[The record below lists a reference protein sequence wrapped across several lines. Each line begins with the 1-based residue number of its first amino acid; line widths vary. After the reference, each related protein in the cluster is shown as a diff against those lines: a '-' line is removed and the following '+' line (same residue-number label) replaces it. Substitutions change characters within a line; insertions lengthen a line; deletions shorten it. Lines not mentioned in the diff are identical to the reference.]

1 MKTNHYELSR
11 SVKLLAI
18 VLLVLLAPLFS
29 RAQTTV
35 TIGDPASTV
44 SSNVL
49 PANGYYDY
57 SWSAQIYKAAEIGTT
72 GNITQISFDVFNT
85 PTSYLMTN
93 QKIYLAAITD
103 SAFASLAYIT
113 PTSVGA
119 SEVFNGNLTYNGA
132 GWLTITLANSF
143 TYTGGNL
150 LVLFENYDGSWTS
163 GYPTFRTTTS
173 TPANMSKYNYTDAS
187 FPTTDGTYLSERANI
202 KFFITPLVANDAGV
216 ISINNPAPPASP
228 GTQAV
233 SATIKNYGTSTLT
246 SATLNWSVNG
256 VTQTPYS
263 WTGSLVTAATSSS
276 ITLGTY
282 NFPNGNA
289 TINVWTSAPNSSTDL
304 YTANDTIS
312 TTLFFSLPLNGTY
325 TIGGATASYPTI
337 AAALAD
343 LNLVGVSGP
352 VTFNINDGTY
362 NEQLIFTEVLGA
374 SATNTIT
381 FQSTTNNA
389 NNVIWQFVGTSA
401 DNYTFKLNGADY
413 FRFKNLTIKNT
424 DATYGRVIDLTG
436 GAHYN
441 IFESNR
447 IISGGNVN
455 STTACVYDGN
465 TLNHYNTYLNNYLEN
480 GYYGFYIYGVGTTSW
495 EKGTVIQGNEIV
507 LSGYYPINA
516 YYHDSI
522 QIVGNKI
529 HSGASAYSY
538 GISCYYPNNQ
548 YRIVGNSVYLTGTSS
563 TAVYGIRDYYG
574 NYYSYNA
581 SPTGFGMVANN
592 IVSIIGGTGTNY
604 GLYAYNSS
612 GTEYYYNTI
621 HVTGVGTSGRALY
634 QYNTTSN
641 TYGQTFKN
649 NIFSNTGGGFAAY
662 YGTPTMVTAADY
674 NDYYATGAYVA
685 YWTANRATLADM
697 QNVSLMDV
705 NSISAMPGYVS
716 NYNLHNSALA
726 TYQTATPLTAV
737 TDDIDGQARHA
748 STPSMG
754 ADEYI
759 LYTLDAGVTAMVEP
773 MAVCPG
779 VSSVKVNV
787 KNYGIQSY
795 TGVTVNWSVNGVA
808 QTPYVHTGSIAA
820 GATELVTIG
829 TYNFLGSVV
838 YNLVFST
845 NSPNSS
851 TDQNLLNDTLFY
863 NGFQTAMSGTYT
875 IGGTSADFSSI
886 AAAATAL
893 NTFGICGP
901 VVFNIAAG
909 TYTENISLNAIV
921 GSSSVNTITFKSANN
936 DKTSVNVQYAATSTA
951 DNYVLKL
958 NGTSYITFKHI
969 SFQATGAS
977 YGRVIEFS
985 NGTNYNVI
993 SNCDILTSNSTSS
1006 SFVPVYYVS
1015 GISSNQVTLDSNV
1028 LSGGYYGVYWYG
1040 TSTAK
1045 HNNFTF
1051 SNNILKDYYYYGLY
1065 IYYVDSI
1072 KIDNNTLTNS
1082 AASGTLYG
1090 IYNYYTNGV
1099 SSIQNNKIYT
1109 KATGTVYG
1117 IAVLSKGTTPAEVMT
1132 IANNVINSTS
1142 TATSTVYGLY
1152 LSSSNYVDLYHNTSN
1167 VNVSSS
1173 TSSRALYLTAG
1184 TNINIKNNIFANL
1197 GGGYAYYVG
1206 TTTAVLSSDYNDYYT
1221 TGANVAYWTA
1231 NKADVTALQT
1241 ANSMDIA
1248 SIGNNPVFASA
1259 AVDNLTPLSI
1269 GVDNLGASLGYTV
1282 DAFGSARSL
1291 TTPDMGAIEF
1301 TGLSADM
1308 AFVSASIKNGY
1319 CLSTTDS
1326 IFVKVANVIGSA
1338 VNFATNPLTIKWS
1351 VTGPVN
1357 SSDSIVVSAG
1367 TLAPADDSIFVGT
1380 TVNLSVPGVY
1390 TLSTYI
1396 KSNAVNAYGGND
1408 SLLNVQVLDVLD
1420 PYYVQPHMTVLNNGI
1435 DTVEL
1440 TVRSK
1445 YLPGGNVFISE
1456 ICQFK
1461 YTAPAAGWPSY
1472 LLADDYIEITGVPNS
1487 DIGGLT
1493 LEQWNTALASTYTFP
1508 SGTLLSPNGTAILAV
1523 GEMGSSV
1530 ASPAN
1535 FYYHANGAYS
1545 SSWSSSTTSGRILKD
1560 ASGNIIDAVGYSG
1573 FVFPAAA
1580 NVTSAD
1586 WSNSLAG
1593 GSSTSGIRLT
1603 APDNNTGSSWTL
1615 TSTSVLQ
1622 DPNTAN
1628 TGITVPSPGVLTNFS
1643 WSTNGIVTSVNSI
1656 DTVVGPYTTSGVYTY
1671 VANYMTTC
1679 GLQSDSA
1686 IVKVFA
1692 PSPLIVSNDT
1702 AICAG
1707 TSVDL
1712 SITFNG
1718 TAPWTF
1724 VGTDGTTVDTFTN
1737 ITTNP
1742 YIISVNP
1749 ADTTTYTVL
1758 EFWDA
1763 MNIPSPSNVSMT
1775 VYVKST
1781 PIVSMDTV
1789 ADICESGTAVTLVG
1803 SPTGGTFSGMGV
1815 VGATF
1820 DPAVAGEGAKTLTYS
1835 LVGANGCIGTATSVV
1850 NVLGTPAITAGMDQT
1865 ICMGDSALLEVQG
1878 MLKDPFFSEYQEG
1891 SSNHKIVEIFN
1902 GTGATIN
1909 LDNYAILTNANG
1921 SAWTGMYTFPIGAT
1935 LADGDVYVIA
1945 NDQADTTLLNVADEA
1960 LAYNAKGYMTAYN
1973 GDDVRALVKF
1983 DANGDTIIV
1992 DLIGLY
1998 NMVDPG
2004 TGWAVAG
2011 VANATANHTL
2021 VRKANAGPNY
2031 GDFATSQGTD
2041 SLTSEWLVYP
2051 QNTWTFAG
2059 SHTFA
2064 TAAAPVTY
2072 NYLWSNTAATAA
2084 TSVMPMTTTTYNVT
2098 VTNPATSC
2106 FAIDSV
2112 IVNVNALPVFN
2123 IGNNFDLCENDMTT
2137 LDAGAGFAGYLWSN
2151 MATSQTIN
2159 FYGYDL
2165 GVGTT
2170 TIYAGVLDSNGCA
2183 NVDSVDVNVLA
2194 APVVNLGADYTMDWI
2209 ADVDTLDAGAG
2220 YSSYLWSNN
2229 WSAQTLVVSQAINQ
2243 VGANTYWVVVT
2254 DGNNCTGTDTI
2265 VINVIDDTGFD
2276 GAVDMISV
2284 KVYPN
2289 PATDNFNI
2297 SMNGFVGAVQMEIV
2311 DVTGKVVYTENL
2323 DITNHFVKSMDVT
2336 TLAKG
2341 IYYIKLTTAKHSQ
2354 MHKIVVQ

>member
-1 MKTNHYELSR
+1 MKTNYFGKR
-11 SVKLLAI
+11 LAVI
-18 VLLVLLAPLFS
+18 LTLLVAFGFSSYACSYKLKLYDTYGDGWNGGKVTVLVNGVAVLVDQTIASGYGPLEVYFTVNTGDSITTDWTAGSYPTENEYWIMDSLGTILAH
-29 RAQTTV
+29 
-35 TIGDPASTV
+35 
-44 SSNVL
+44 
-49 PANGYYDY
+49 
-57 SWSAQIYKAAEIGTT
+57 
-72 GNITQISFDVFNT
+72 
-85 PTSYLMTN
+85 
-93 QKIYLAAITD
+93 
-103 SAFASLAYIT
+103 
-113 PTSVGA
+113 
-119 SEVFNGNLTYNGA
+119 
-132 GWLTITLANSF
+132 
-143 TYTGGNL
+143 TGGGTNPIDITTPIIAL
-150 LVLFENYDGSWTS
+150 C
-163 GYPTFRTTTS
+163 PT
-173 TPANMSKYNYTDAS
+173 P
-187 FPTTDGTYLSERANI
+187 
-202 KFFITPLVANDAGV
+202 NDAGV
-216 ISINNPAPPASP
+216 SAFNSPPVPSGPGTANVMVTINNF
-228 GTQAV
+228 GTATLS
-233 SATIKNYGTSTLT
+233 SATIG
-246 SATLNWSVNG
+246 WSVDG
-256 VTQTPYS
+256 VIQTPYS
-263 WTGSLVTAATSSS
+263 WTGTIAPYSNQDSVNIGSYTFSQGNHTIKAWTSS
-276 ITLGTY
+276 
-282 NFPNGNA
+282 PNGFSDGLN
-289 TINVWTSAPNSSTDL
+289 TNDSASLTMLYST
-304 YTANDTIS
+304 
-312 TTLFFSLPLNGTY
+312 PMNGVY
-325 TIGGATASYPTI
+325 TIGGASANFASFN
-337 AAALAD
+337 AALTA
-343 LNLVGVSGP
+343 LTQVGVSGP
-352 VTFNINDGTY
+352 VTFNVNNGTY
-362 NEQLIFTEVLGA
+362 VEQLLIPEILGA
-374 SATNTIT
+374 SATSPIT
-381 FQSTTNNA
+381 FKSNA
-389 NNVIWQFVGTSA
+389 NNADSVILQFTGTVTA
-401 DNYTFKLNGADY
+401 DNFTIKLNGADY
-413 FRFKNLTIKNT
+413 IIFKNLTIKNT
-424 DATYGRVIDLTG
+424 GATYGIVIDLTG
-436 GAHYN
+436 GAHHN
-441 IFESNR
+441 LFESNR
-447 IISGGNVN
+447 IISGGNSN

-480 GYYGFYIYGVGTTSW
+480 GYYGFYIYGISSSSW
-495 EKGTVIQGNEIV
+495 EKGTVIQGNELV
-507 LSGYYPINA
+507 LSGIYPIYT
-516 YYHDSI
+516 YYQDSI
-522 QIVGNKI
+522 QIVGNRV
-529 HSGASAYSY
+529 HSGASAYSN
-538 GISCYYPNNQ
+538 GISCYYPMNQ
-548 YRIVGNSVYLTGTSS
+548 YRIVGNSVYLTGTSAS
-563 TAVYGIRDYYG
+563 AIYGMRDYYG
-574 NYYSYNA
+574 NYSSYNPN
-581 SPTGFGMVANN
+581 PTGYGMVANN

-604 GLYAYNSS
+604 GLYAYYSQ

-621 HVTGVGTSGRALY
+621 HVTGIGTSGRALY
-634 QYNTTSN
+634 QYNTTTN
-641 TYGQTFKN
+641 TLGQTFKN
-649 NIFSNTGGGFAAY
+649 NIFSNTGAGYAAY
-662 YGTPTMVTAADY
+662 YGTTARVTAADY
-674 NDYYATGAYVA
+674 NDYYSAGTNLA
-685 YWTANRATLADM
+685 YWGANKTTLADL
-697 QNVSLMDV
+697 QTASSMDV

-773 MAVCPG
+773 LAVCPG

-787 KNYGIQSY
+787 KNYGIQSF
-795 TGVTVNWSVNGVA
+795 TGVTVNWSVNGVP

-820 GATELVTIG
+820 GATELVTLG

-893 NTFGICGP
+893 NTFGVCGP

-909 TYTENISLNAIV
+909 IYTENISLNAIV
-921 GSSSVNTITFKSANN
+921 GASSVNTITFKSANN
-936 DKTSVNVQYAATSTA
+936 DKTSVKVQFASTTSA

-958 NGTSYITFKHI
+958 NGASYITFKHI
-969 SFQATGAS
+969 SFQATGTI
-977 YGRVIEFS
+977 YGRVIEFG
-985 NGTNYNVI
+985 NGTNFDVI
-993 SNCDILTSNSTSS
+993 SNCDILTLSSTSS
-1006 SFVPVYYVS
+1006 NFVPVFHVS
-1015 GISSNQVTLDSNV
+1015 GVSSNQVTLDSNV
-1028 LSGGYYGVYWYG
+1028 ISGGYYGVYWYG
-1040 TSTAK
+1040 TSAAK
-1045 HNNFTF
+1045 LNNFIFT
-1051 SNNILKDYYYYGLY
+1051 NNTLKDYYYYGLY
-1065 IYYVDSI
+1065 TYYVDSI

-1082 AASGTLYG
+1082 AAAGTNYG

-1099 SSIQNNKIYT
+1099 SFIQNNKIYT

-1142 TATSTVYGLY
+1142 SATSTVYGIY
-1152 LSSSNYVDLYHNTSN
+1152 FSSSNYIDLYHNTSN

-1173 TSSRALYLTAG
+1173 TNSRALYLTGG

-1221 TGANVAYWTA
+1221 TGANVAYWGA
-1231 NKADVTALQT
+1231 NRADLTALQT
-1241 ANSMDIA
+1241 ANSMDLA
-1248 SIGNNPVFASA
+1248 STGNNPVFAST
-1259 AVDNLTPLSI
+1259 AVDNLTPLSG

-1308 AFVSASIKNGY
+1308 ALVSASIKNGY

-1357 SSDSIVVSAG
+1357 SSDSIVVSTG
-1367 TLAPADDSIFVGT
+1367 TLAQADDSIFVGT

-1396 KSNAVNAYGGND
+1396 KSNAVNVYGGND

-1456 ICQFK
+1456 ICQYK
-1461 YTAPAAGWPSY
+1461 YTVGAPAAGWPSY
-1472 LLADDYIEITGVPNS
+1472 LLADDYVEITGVPNS

-1493 LEQWNTALASTYTFP
+1493 FEQWNTGLVSTYTFP
-1508 SGTLLSPNGTAILAV
+1508 SGTLLSPNGTAILAT
-1523 GEMGSSV
+1523 GQMGTSV

-1535 FYYHANGAYS
+1535 FYYHAIGTYS
-1545 SSWSSSTTSGRILKD
+1545 PSWSSGDASGRILKD
-1560 ASGNIIDAVGYSG
+1560 ASGVIIDAVGYSG
-1573 FVFPAAA
+1573 FTFPAAA

-1593 GSSTSGIRLT
+1593 GSSTSGIRIT
-1603 APDNNTGSSWTL
+1603 APDNNTGSSWAL
-1615 TSTSVLQ
+1615 TSGSVIQ

-1643 WSTNGIVTSVNSI
+1643 WSTNGVVTSVNSI

-1692 PSPLIVSNDT
+1692 PTPLIVSNDT

-1763 MNIPSPSNVSMT
+1763 MNIPAPSNVSMT
-1775 VYVKST
+1775 VNVKPT
-1781 PIVSMDTV
+1781 PIVYMDTV

-1820 DPAVAGEGAKTLTYS
+1820 DPAIAGEGAKTLTYT
-1835 LVGANGCIGTATSVV
+1835 LVGANGCIGTTTSVV
-1850 NVLGTPAITAGMDQT
+1850 NVLGTPAITAGIDQT

-1921 SAWTGMYTFPIGAT
+1921 SAWSGMYTFPIGAT

-2004 TGWAVAG
+2004 TGWTVAG
-2011 VANATANHTL
+2011 VASATANHTL

-2084 TSVMPMTTTTYNVT
+2084 TYVMPMTTTTYNVT

-2123 IGNNFDLCENDMTT
+2123 LGNNFDLCENDMTT

-2170 TIYAGVLDSNGCA
+2170 TVYAGVLDSNGCA

-2220 YSSYLWSNN
+2220 FSSYLWSNN
-2229 WSAQTLVVSQAINQ
+2229 WSAQTLVVSNSINQ
-2243 VGANTYWVVVT
+2243 VGVNTYWVVVT

-2341 IYYIKLTTAKHSQ
+2341 IYYIKLTTTKHSQ